1 MAPPSS
7 PWRSKSTPPVNSRK
21 RDAVDDLVVEGRL
34 DWVTTDAAAVQRVL
48 RQASLNLEGA
58 RRELEARNPS
68 GAYALLWDSVRQAI
82 GAHMLANGLRATSR
96 PGHHAAVITY
106 AETRLNMVAGRDE
119 LAALD
124 RMRRTRNRTEYG
136 AALLSAANVQADL
149 RIAGGLVQAVLGVMQ
164 PGG

>member
-1 MAPPSS
+1 MAARSS
-7 PWRSKSTPPVNSRK
+7 PCRSKQRTRVNSGK
-21 RDAVDDLVVEGRL
+21 RDAVDDLIVEGRL
-34 DWVTTDAAAVQRVL
+34 DRVATDTAAVQRML

-58 RRELEARNPS
+58 RRELEAGNPA

-106 AETRLNMVAGRDE
+106 AETRLISVAGLDE

-136 AALLSAANVQADL
+136 AAPLAVANVQADL
-149 RIAGGLVQAVLGVMQ
+149 QIARRLLQALLHSMQ